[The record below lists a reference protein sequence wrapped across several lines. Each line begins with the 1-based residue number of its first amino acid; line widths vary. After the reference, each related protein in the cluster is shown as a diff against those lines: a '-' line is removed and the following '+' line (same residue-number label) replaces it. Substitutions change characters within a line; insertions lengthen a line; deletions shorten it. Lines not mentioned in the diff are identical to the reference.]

1 MANIIDST
9 QIVQLIS
16 GTQAKYDTLSDSSK
30 LDTMLF
36 FITDTHRIYKGT
48 NLIANYTDSTIIDDL
63 TNTIQALQ
71 SQLTDVST
79 QLNEYKQRWVL
90 TNG

>member
-9 QIVQLIS
+9 QLVQLIS
-16 GTQAKYDTLSDSSK
+16 GTQAKYDNLPDSSK

-36 FITDTHRIYKGT
+36 FITDTHRIYKGK

-63 TNTIQALQ
+63 TNTIQTLQ

-90 TNG
+90 TND